1 MKILLRAHLK
11 IQDQQILYLKHEKL
25 PSQSLICMD
34 YLIWTIYRLILML
47 RTLFAV
53 PYHKNKKIDLNAP
66 LMHWSDSPI

>member
-1 MKILLRAHLK
+1 M
-11 IQDQQILYLKHEKL
+11 
-25 PSQSLICMD
+25 
-34 YLIWTIYRLILML
+34 